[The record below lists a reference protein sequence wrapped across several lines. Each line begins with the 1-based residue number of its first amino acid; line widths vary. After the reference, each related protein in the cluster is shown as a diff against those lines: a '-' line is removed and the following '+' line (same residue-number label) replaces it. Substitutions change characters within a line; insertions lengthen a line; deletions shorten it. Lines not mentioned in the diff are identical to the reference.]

1 MIIRFHVSYSHR
13 FPLVRDSD
21 KAGVFFDFTLEFY
34 SPRGCELFLFF
45 LRIPAF
51 PRMTSLR
58 LVSSRFIF
66 IFDFF

>member
-1 MIIRFHVSYSHR
+1 MGIRFHVFYSHR

-21 KAGVFFDFTLEFY
+21 KAGFFDFTLDFY
-34 SPRGCELFLFF
+34 SPQGCELFLFF